1 MKQSAPSQAER
12 HARMESKRQAQPNAL
27 LRHQRQIRGWSLQHV
42 ADQLCKLGEEED
54 RIPGVTADMVGKWE
68 RGEKKPSPFYREK
81 LCLLYGTSADKLEF
95 IDTQN
100 APERDNTSASLP
112 VDTISGASLYPSVKT
127 VSGSSLDAHTFDTLL
142 DGEKE
147 ASEML
152 IANLLSLSSRQLATL
167 TTVGWTPQDIMAAIH
182 ILLQGE
188 AVMAKVNRRQVLQLG
203 AGLFLSGM
211 ALPTHEH
218 PSAEERTHVSDAIG
232 ESIAASWTLFQ
243 STHTA
248 QVLAV
253 GQAQLSL
260 MQQAH
265 YTLFPSVRPMHY
277 SAVYR
282 LIGGALHFQ
291 GRYDEARRAH
301 EKSYIVALEGG
312 DVWNMA
318 QSLSWQA
325 DGFKAQAEYSSALE
339 TIEGALRLLS
349 QQHAPEAI
357 RLRAHLL
364 ASGAENAAY
373 LGDVKNVEA
382 KLTLSEDLIKDLP
395 AHEEFDHASWHQHA
409 GACALILAHHDNAI
423 RHLQQAMDELPP
435 QWTLRHATTL
445 MPLALAY
452 ARRQERDASLA
463 IAEKAI
469 PAISALNAPSLS
481 KQFVEYMQKE
491 FIGAF
496 PGDPH
501 IHTFVAETQNRLLPA
516 KATATSNQTS

>member
-1 MKQSAPSQAER
+1 
-12 HARMESKRQAQPNAL
+12 MESQRQAQPNAL
-27 LRHQRQIRGWSLQHV
+27 LRHQRQLRGWSLQHV
-42 ADQLCKLGEEED
+42 ADQLCKLCEEED
-54 RIPGVTADMVGKWE
+54 RIPGVTADMIGKWE

-81 LCLLYGTSADKLEF
+81 LCLLYSKSADKLGF
-95 IDTQN
+95 IDTLN

-112 VDTISGASLYPSVKT
+112 VGTRNGAALYPSVNT
-127 VSGSSLDAHTFDTLL
+127 VSGSSLNAHTFDTLL

-152 IANLLSLSSRQLATL
+152 VANLLSLSSRQLATL
-167 TTVGWTPQDIMAAIH
+167 TTLGWTPHDIMAAID

-188 AVMAKVNRRQVLQLG
+188 AVMAKINRRQVLQLG

-211 ALPTHEH
+211 ALPIHEH
-218 PSAEERTHVSDAIG
+218 PSAEERTHLSDTIG
-232 ESIAASWTLFQ
+232 ESIAASWSLFQ

-265 YTLFPSVRPMHY
+265 HTLYPSVRPMHY
-277 SAVYR
+277 SSVYR

-301 EKSYIVALEGG
+301 EKSYIAALEGG

-325 DGFKAQAEYSSALE
+325 DGFKAQTHYSSALE

-349 QQHAPEAI
+349 QQNTQEAI

-373 LGDVKNVEA
+373 LGNVKDVEA
-382 KLTLSEDLIKDLP
+382 KLSLSEDFIKDLP

-409 GACALILAHHDNAI
+409 GACALILAHYDLAI
-423 RHLQQAMDELPP
+423 RHLEQAMDELPP

-452 ARRQERDASLA
+452 ARRQKRDASLA

-469 PAISALNAPSLS
+469 PVIKTINSPSLS
-481 KQFVEYMQKE
+481 KQFIGYMQKE
-491 FIGAF
+491 FIGSF
-496 PGDPH
+496 PDDPH
-501 IHTFVAETQNRLLPA
+501 IHTFVADTEQRLLPA
-516 KATATSNQTS
+516 KATATDNETF